1 MAASSHGN
9 YPVQA
14 ATPLVIDESSTAA
27 ADNTMHQ
34 MLNQSQLTVSQDGT
48 PVGMIMFDNNNAT
61 GPSSVGGHY
70 QPT

>member
-1 MAASSHGN
+1 MMNSLGLISLPQMAASSHGN

-34 MLNQSQLTVSQDGT
+34 ILN
-48 PVGMIMFDNNNAT
+48 
-61 GPSSVGGHY
+61 
-70 QPT
+70 